1 MTKQISTAE
10 HNYWLTKEKRSDR
23 QANAWLKSV
32 GMPVNGDYTQ
42 HHKLYTTVH
51 KILKNKIIEVTPK
64 DTNILN
70 KFLRTWQTNSGNLTE
85 PYVHKIQ
92 SKCTHY
98 GNLIRNKK
106 LRTLRLKQ
114 KKSV

>member
-1 MTKQISTAE
+1 MKKQISTAE
-10 HNYWLTKEKRSDR
+10 HNYWKYAEAIADRPADAFLRS
-23 QANAWLKSV
+23 K
-32 GMPVNGDYTQ
+32 GMPVKGDYTA

-51 KILKNKIIEVTPK
+51 KILNNKIIAVSRK
-64 DTNILN
+64 DINILN
-70 KFLRTWQTNSGNLTE
+70 KFIRTWQTNSGNLTE

-106 LRTLRLKQ
+106 LRTLRLEQ